1 MNDADEL
8 IGEEDINEDMLNGK
22 EDVGDVDSDL
32 DFCLLSVDRRT
43 KVHRGYLRMFRSSWF
58 QNI

>member
-8 IGEEDINEDMLNGK
+8 IGEDGINEDMLDST
-22 EDVGDVDSDL
+22 EDVDVDSDL

-43 KVHRGYLRMFRSSWF
+43 KVH
-58 QNI
+58 